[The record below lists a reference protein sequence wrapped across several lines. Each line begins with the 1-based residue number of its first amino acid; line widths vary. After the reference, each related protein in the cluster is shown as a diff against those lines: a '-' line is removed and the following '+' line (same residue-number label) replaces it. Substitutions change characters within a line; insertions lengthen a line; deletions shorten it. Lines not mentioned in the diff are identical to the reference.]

1 MSNISKALIILAA
14 LIIFGLAIVGM
25 VQAFN
30 TGTPSTQPLTL
41 AVMGTLT
48 LTLLLFKPT
57 LKE

>member
-1 MSNISKALIILAA
+1 MHLLTKLTITLSALSL
-14 LIIFGLAIVGM
+14 FGLSAVSA
-25 VQAFN
+25 VEAFN